1 MEQTIKKGHPKGL
14 YLLFVTE
21 MWERFSYYGM
31 RAIFSLYMLKALM
44 FDKVLNSSIYGS
56 YTGLVY
62 LTPLIGGYVADR
74 YWGNRRSIFVGA
86 LLMAFGQFLLF
97 ISAVFYED
105 IASGQGGIALFAFYS
120 GLGFLIFGN
129 GFFKPN
135 ISTMVGQL
143 YPKGDNRLDS
153 AMTIFYMGINL
164 GAFIAPLIAGGL
176 GDTGDPADFKWG
188 FLAAAIG
195 MVISTISFELFKN
208 KYIVDS
214 EGNPV
219 GMAPKKKVKT
229 AEEIAATP
237 KLSPSKIGSL
247 IALYLGIFSLFFYGF
262 DFDLIGSF
270 IFSTTVIAMISVITD
285 SSLTKVEKQRIGVI
299 YTCAL
304 FVIFFWSAFEQAGV
318 SLTFFAEEQTNRNL
332 FGLTIPASW
341 FQSVNA
347 AFIVIFAPI
356 IAYFWTILDKK
367 GKEPSSI
374 YKQSIGLFLLALGY
388 LFIAFGVQGLDPN
401 MKVSMF
407 WLIGLYWLHTMG
419 ELSLSP
425 IGLSMVVKLSPIK
438 FSSLLMGVWFLA
450 MATANKFAGELSG
463 LYPEEQKVTQSFVL
477 SPEKQAQFGNVF
489 QDLSFKTG
497 YYNPEESIK
506 DFKVKIASDET
517 EEAFE
522 PGFADYLLKRKPK
535 KRLDLT
541 ELNIVRYGFESY
553 PLIKMN
559 RILPSEPD
567 EKTRKRLG
575 DYAGP
580 TFSYAFSDDQRYLYY
595 FEKQEAD
602 VALQV
607 WDLNPDKPSFLGF
620 KVTNLYDFFMIF
632 VFMAGGASLILFLIA
647 RKLIRM
653 MNGVR

>member
-1 MEQTIKKGHPKGL
+1 MEQTTKKGHPKGL

-74 YWGNRRSIFVGA
+74 YWGNRRSILVGA
-86 LLMAFGQFLLF
+86 LLMALGQFLLF

-105 IASGQGGIALFAFYS
+105 IANGQGGLALFAFYS

-176 GDTGDPADFKWG
+176 GDTGDPSDFKWG

-219 GMAPKKKVKT
+219 GMAPKKKQKT

-237 KLSPSKIGSL
+237 KLSPSKVGGL
-247 IALYLGIFSLFFYGF
+247 IALYLGIFSLFFYGL
-262 DFDLIGSF
+262 DFDVIGSF

-285 SSLTKVEKQRIGVI
+285 GSLSKVEKQRIGVI

-318 SLTFFAEEQTNRNL
+318 SLTFFAEEQTDRSL
-332 FGLTIPASW
+332 FGKTIPASW

-356 IAYFWTILDKK
+356 IAYFWTVLDKK

-374 YKQSIGLFLLALGY
+374 YKQAIGLFLLALGY
-388 LFIAFGVQGLDPN
+388 LFIAFGVQGIDPS

-407 WLIGLYWLHTMG
+407 WLVGLYWLHTMG

-425 IGLSMVVKLSPIK
+425 IGLSMVVKLSPVK

-477 SPEKQAQFGNVF
+477 TPEKQAQFGNVF
-489 QDLSFKTG
+489 EELSFKTG

-506 DFKVKIASDET
+506 DFKVKISSDET

-522 PGFADYLLKRKPK
+522 AGISDYLLKRKPK

-541 ELNIVRYGFESY
+541 ELTIVRHAFESY

-559 RILPSEPD
+559 RILPGEPD
-567 EKTRKRLG
+567 EKAKARLG

-580 TFSYAFSDDQRYLYY
+580 TFSYAFSADQRYMYY

-602 VALQV
+602 VSLQV
-607 WDLNPDKPSFLGF
+607 WDLSPDKPSFVGF
-620 KVTNLYDFFMIF
+620 EIRDLYDFFMIF
-632 VFMAGGASLILFLIA
+632 VFMAGGASFILFLIG
-647 RKLIRM
+647 RTLIRM